1 MSKETLESLR
11 NEIVKSV
18 DLKWQKECLTKLQKV
33 TGLKI
38 DFSKSNCEIGF
49 RAIAEHQSD
58 FSIRNSDI
66 SINEFLKELPKSK
79 SEDKFDIFDNLG
91 LYHTSHG
98 SIGSYAEIFWA
109 RIAQH
114 YFNYKGIQFCE
125 KVAKVV
131 MLHEIAHY
139 VSHEGFGISTYQK
152 KAIVKKLRILKK
164 GSEEAGMEIDI

>member
-1 MSKETLESLR
+1 MNKEKIKSLR
-11 NEIVKSV
+11 KEIVKSV
-18 DLKWQKECLTKLQKV
+18 DLKWQKECLTKLQEV

-38 DFSKSNCEIGF
+38 DSSKSNCEIGF

-66 SINEFLKELPKSK
+66 SINEFLKDLPKSK
-79 SEDKFDIFDNLG
+79 SEDKFDILG

-139 VSHEGFGISTYQK
+139 VSHEGFWNFNIS
-152 KAIVKKLRILKK
+152 KK
-164 GSEEAGMEIDI
+164 GYSKKTPHT

>member
-1 MSKETLESLR
+1 MNKEKIKSLR
-11 NEIVKSV
+11 KEIVKSV
-18 DLKWQKECLTKLQKV
+18 DLKWQKECLTKLQEV

-38 DFSKSNCEIGF
+38 DSSKSNCEIGF

-66 SINEFLKELPKSK
+66 SINEFLKDLPKSK
-79 SEDKFDIFDNLG
+79 SEDKFDILG

-152 KAIVKKLRILKK
+152 KAIVKKHRILKK